1 VRIRVDSDR
10 CEGHGRCY
18 SLAPALVE
26 PDDVGDARIIGD
38 GSVSPDEEANARQ
51 AEANCPERAVI
62 LEEVATPQ

>member
-1 VRIRVDSDR
+1 MRISIDAQR

-26 PDDVGDARIIGD
+26 PDDIGNGSVLGD
-38 GSVSPDEEANARQ
+38 GTVPPDQEGNARQ

-62 LEEVATPQ
+62 LEESQ

>member
-1 VRIRVDSDR
+1 MRISIDLER

-26 PDDVGDARIIGD
+26 PDDIGNGCVVGDGN
-38 GSVSPDEEANARQ
+38 VPPDQMDNARQ

-62 LEEVATPQ
+62 LEEQD